1 MIGSLRGSGLALS
14 GGLTW
19 TRPWR
24 IIAAMAT
31 QNRGWGWI
39 GGTLAVFLAFGC
51 TQAKKPASVASIAW
65 HEAYDAGVKDAA
77 TNHRPILLDF
87 YTDW

>member
-1 MIGSLRGSGLALS
+1 
-14 GGLTW
+14 
-19 TRPWR
+19 
-24 IIAAMAT
+24 
-31 QNRGWGWI
+31 
-39 GGTLAVFLAFGC
+39 VFLAFGC